1 MWRMAARS
9 RSRCARSS
17 WRLSLLGSTALIAAF
32 VATKGGGRTGPAPP
46 SAATAA
52 AAKRRMAGAGYFAS
66 RCKAPFRARRKI
78 VGGRH
83 CVAGPLAAGSPSQ
96 EGRERGPLRKKRS
109 LRIDGAASGRG
120 TSFVPYSRPNPRAQ
134 EAGYVFRRDLD
145 AQRCAQR
152 IDIEVLQIL
161 IEVSTL
167 GRQHHRLDPDRL
179 RPVEQSCHRAIAR
192 PIVVTDDIETAQRH
206 REQD

>member
-1 MWRMAARS
+1 MWHMAARS

-78 VGGRH
+78 VGSRH

-109 LRIDGAASGRG
+109 LNIGGAPAS
-120 TSFVPYSRPNPRAQ
+120 SPSRLNPRDQ
-134 EAGYVFRRDLD
+134 EPANVLQGELD
-145 AQRCAQR
+145 AQR
-152 IDIEVLQIL
+152 
-161 IEVSTL
+161 
-167 GRQHHRLDPDRL
+167 
-179 RPVEQSCHRAIAR
+179 
-192 PIVVTDDIETAQRH
+192 
-206 REQD
+206 